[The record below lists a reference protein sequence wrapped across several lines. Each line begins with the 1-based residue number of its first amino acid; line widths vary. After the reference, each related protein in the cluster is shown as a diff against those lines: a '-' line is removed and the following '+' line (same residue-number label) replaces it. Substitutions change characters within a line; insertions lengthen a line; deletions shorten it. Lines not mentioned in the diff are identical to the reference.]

1 MLYSGFLAAGNIC
14 IGATAYLMG
23 ILTMKKETESL
34 FDFCNTCY
42 IERGCMW
49 QPGHLPI
56 LLDLKKNEN
65 YFVKIASIISD
76 FC

>member
-42 IERGCMW
+42 IERGCM
-49 QPGHLPI
+49 
-56 LLDLKKNEN
+56 
-65 YFVKIASIISD
+65 
-76 FC
+76 